1 MNNKQQNIF
10 SARLKDLRLQ
20 CDLTQLELA
29 DKIGVNKQTISQ
41 YERGVRE
48 PGFSRL
54 EALCDYF
61 GVSADYLLGRT
72 DER

>member
-1 MNNKQQNIF
+1 MPSIF
-10 SARLKDLRLQ
+10 SIRLKNLRLEHQ
-20 CDLTQLELA
+20 LTQLDLA
-29 DKIGVNKQTISQ
+29 ERIGVNKQTISQ

-61 GVSADYLLGRT
+61 HVSSDYMLGRE
-72 DER
+72 DEK